1 MDDLGAQVMDFSA
14 ENKRYIG
21 VDVGG
26 TKILALVVTSE
37 GEILSRF
44 KQRVRK
50 DGTPLVDQ
58 ICSAIEAAM
67 AEAGPSMRVIDG
79 IGMGVPAVVDSR
91 NGLIIHAPNLEV
103 DDQELA
109 KRLSE
114 RYGVP
119 TALGN
124 DVNLGTFAECWL
136 GAGRAADTVVG
147 IFVGTGIGGG
157 LVVDGRLRT
166 GPEDMAGEVGHM
178 PLMVDGP
185 ECGCGNLGCF
195 EALAGRTALVQKLEQ
210 ELQKGRTSC
219 VMEFVEGDRITSG
232 ALAAALEA
240 EDGLVIE
247 MMRQEA
253 HYLAQGALAIRHI
266 VDPDVIIF
274 GGGLMEACGHFLLPL
289 IEAEVREDKLQSS
302 RNALRVV
309 LSELGDD
316 AVALGAV
323 ALVQAEAAGLSLTEF
338 PAEQGIPQV
347 AEDETPS
354 SSHVDSVDF
363 GSVVVEGRQFPHD
376 IYIRSGGKVKKRSK
390 KHARRQ
396 YGTSH
401 VVDRTEIE
409 KLCKGQPRNVIIGS
423 GFNGL
428 LRLTEDARE
437 YLQTSNVHWQILP
450 TPQAVDAYNEAW
462 APKALLLHVTC

>member
-1 MDDLGAQVMDFSA
+1 MDLSAQ
-14 ENKRYIG
+14 EKRYIG

-26 TKILALVVTSE
+26 TKILALVVTGD

-50 DGTPLVDQ
+50 DDTHLVDQ
-58 ICSAIEAAM
+58 ISAAIDAAI
-67 AEAGPSMRVIDG
+67 AQVGPEMQATDG
-79 IGMGVPAVVDSR
+79 IGLGVPAVVDSQ
-91 NGLIIHAPNLEV
+91 NGLIVHAPNLKI
-103 DDQELA
+103 DDPEPA

-114 RYGVP
+114 RYPVP
-119 TALGN
+119 VALGN

-136 GAGRAADTVVG
+136 GAGRDAETVVG

-166 GPEDMAGEVGHM
+166 GPEDVAGEVGHM
-178 PLMVDGP
+178 PLLVDGP

-195 EALAGRTALVQKLEQ
+195 EALASRTALVRKLQQEMEQ
-210 ELQKGRTSC
+210 GRTSR
-219 VMEFVEGDRITSG
+219 VTDFIEGERITSG

-240 EDGLVIE
+240 EDELVTEI
-247 MMRQEA
+247 MRQEA

-289 IEAEVREDKLQSS
+289 IEGEIRQDKLRSS
-302 RNALRVV
+302 RDVLRIV
-309 LSELGDD
+309 LSQLADD

-323 ALVQAEAAGLSLTEF
+323 ALVQAEASGLALTEF
-338 PAEQGIPQV
+338 PVAGGIPEPANGDAPAV
-347 AEDETPS
+347 P
-354 SSHVDSVDF
+354 HIDSVTF
-363 GSVVVEGRQFPHD
+363 GVVVVACREFPHD
-376 IYIRSGGKVKKRSK
+376 ICIRAGEKVRKRSK

-409 KLCKGQPRNVIIGS
+409 KLCKGLPRNVIIGS
-423 GFNGL
+423 GFHGM
-428 LRLTEDARE
+428 LRLTDDARE
-437 YLQTSNVHWQILP
+437 YLETSGAHWQVLP
-450 TPQAVDAYNEAW
+450 TPQAVAAYNRAFS
-462 APKALLLHVTC
+462 PKALLLHVTC